1 MPIWSS
7 CWQVAERVARQA
19 GLGPWR
25 QSPVLKA
32 EQITAYGFAVV
43 SGRVSRGQCNRGG
56 VWIELQGSVV
66 LRVAPNQF
74 SPFDLPTLERRKG
87 KRIEA
92 CGRVLDRSWQ
102 GGLQSARAHWLWS
115 LTHPMMLQVPT

>member
-1 MPIWSS
+1 MLVEGFVHQVAVPANVDLIS
-7 CWQVAERVARQA
+7 CRQAAERVARQT

-56 VWIELQGSVV
+56 VWIELQSSVV

-74 SPFDLPTLERRKG
+74 NPFDLPTLKRRQG

-92 CGRVLDRSWQ
+92 RSRESDHSRQRRW
-102 GGLQSARAHWLWS
+102 
-115 LTHPMMLQVPT
+115 